1 MRLIVQPRT
10 QTQCTPKT
18 HLRSWGYAGEEQ
30 APALWRRR
38 GGAEV
43 CHSEL
48 PRLLWLPWSP
58 ANYRDCSPE
67 HVLSALSSEMDR
79 GICPRYQTIVPD
91 VLDYRSFDLIER
103 CGALSE
109 TLFVFSLLIPF

>member
-1 MRLIVQPRT
+1 M
-10 QTQCTPKT
+10 
-18 HLRSWGYAGEEQ
+18 AGEHP
-30 APALWRRR
+30 PALWRRR
-38 GGAEV
+38 AGAEL

-67 HVLSALSSEMDR
+67 HVLSALSSEMDS
-79 GICPRYQTIVPD
+79 GIYPRYQTIVPD

-103 CGALSE
+103 PGALSE